1 MVRGKAIVRDR
12 RMMRR
17 PRPKLFLTQPESS
30 RAMNTIAGTE
40 CCCGTPP
47 PCADPC
53 TAFGCEYCPNDELT
67 VMVSTYTRETWGPS
81 AGGPQRPPCNHFLNA
96 CPGKPAPCDPLD
108 VTQSYEGGIGFTG
121 KHISTHTAP
130 VARRLSGLCGSF
142 GNINGAPTL
151 SHRQQFSGNLRN
163 IFNGCTIAQGPQDFT
178 TQEPFEFGRIDGGWR
193 LETSGGTQFQY
204 GLGCRNEPPHCNDRD
219 CTADR
224 IIDDLVCALLPL
236 DCYTDEIMVDS
247 GCVQNRSSFESEC
260 VWTRS
265 SHHLVYHV
273 ERRA

>member
-47 PCADPC
+47 PCTDPC

-67 VMVSTYTRETWGPS
+67 TMVSTYIKETWAPS
-81 AGGPQRPPCNHFLNA
+81 AGGPQRPPCNHFLNG
-96 CPGKPAPCDPLD
+96 CPGKPGPCDPLD
-108 VTQSYEGGIGFTG
+108 VLESYDGLTGI
-121 KHISTHTAP
+121 SVQTHTAP
-130 VARRLSGLCGSF
+130 VARNISGPCGSF
-142 GNINGAPTL
+142 GNINGSPTL
-151 SHRQQFSGNLRN
+151 AHRQQLSGRLNSV
-163 IFNGCTIAQGPQDFT
+163 FNGCTLATPPQDFT
-178 TQEPFEFGRIDGGWR
+178 VQRPFEFSRTNGGWR
-193 LETSGGTQFQY
+193 LETNGGTQFDY
-204 GLGCRNEPPHCNDRD
+204 GLDCRNEPPQCNDRD

-224 IIDDLVCALLPL
+224 IVADLVCALLPV

-260 VWTRS
+260 VWSRA